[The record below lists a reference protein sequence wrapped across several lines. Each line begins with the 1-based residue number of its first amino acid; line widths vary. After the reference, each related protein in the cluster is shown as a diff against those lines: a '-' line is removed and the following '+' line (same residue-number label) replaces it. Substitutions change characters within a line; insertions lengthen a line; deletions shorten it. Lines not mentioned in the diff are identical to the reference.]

1 MIRRLYLDSELKI
14 WKTEQMIKHIAFLL
28 MILITVGAPAR
39 AEDDAFDF
47 DNFAISDSVD
57 ADVTTLSNT
66 LNEGAMPAAV
76 ASFDIAGIML
86 GMTFDNVYTLFS
98 DGGLYAP
105 RTNDAIVYT
114 IAPDWRYNLDYECR
128 QQNIF
133 APAQLEQCIRTLAKN
148 RGLMYA
154 SEYHLVRDVTGE
166 TIDVYF
172 TSNATDNVVWRIEY
186 NNDVND
192 IYGEEDEKFENQRQK
207 KILSFWTGVL
217 DKYGAPNSGT
227 DKWISSNNSYDPMM
241 TAYYGALEL
250 IDNGRY
256 ANDAAKNVSEA
267 RVNFPAKAY
276 AF

>member
-1 MIRRLYLDSELKI
+1 MN
-14 WKTEQMIKHIAFLL
+14 AFA
-28 MILITVGAPAR
+28 V
-39 AEDDAFDF
+39 EDDFDF
-47 DNFAISDSVD
+47 DNFAISDSVE
-57 ADVTTLSNT
+57 ADVTTSSYT
-66 LNEGAMPAAV
+66 LNPGAMPAIV
-76 ASFDIAGIML
+76 SSFDIAGIML
-86 GMTFDNVYTLFS
+86 GMTFDDVVNLFA

-105 RTNDAIVYT
+105 RANDAVVYT
-114 IAPDWRYNLDYECR
+114 IAPDWRYNLDYECQ

-133 APAQLEQCIRTLAKN
+133 VPDQLEQCIRTLAKN

-154 SEYHLVRDVTGE
+154 SEYHLVRNVTGE

-172 TSNATDNVVWRIEY
+172 TSNTTNNVVWRIEY

-192 IYGEEDEKFENQRQK
+192 IDGDSEKFENQRQK
-207 KILSFWTGVL
+207 KILSFWSGVL

-227 DKWISSNNSYDPMM
+227 DKWLSSNNAYDPMM

-256 ANDAAKNVSEA
+256 ATDAAQNVTDA
-267 RVNFPAKAY
+267 RVNFPAKPY

>member
-1 MIRRLYLDSELKI
+1 
-14 WKTEQMIKHIAFLL
+14 MIKHLAFLL
-28 MILITVGAPAR
+28 MIVFANVAC
-39 AEDDAFDF
+39 AHAVEDAFDF
-47 DNFAISDSVD
+47 DNFAISDSID
-57 ADVTTLSNT
+57 ADFTTTGSNV
-66 LNEGAMPAAV
+66 LNEGAVPADV
-76 ASFDIAGIML
+76 STFDIAGIML
-86 GMTFDNVYTLFS
+86 GMPFEDVVLLFS

-105 RTNDAIVYT
+105 RVNDAIVYT
-114 IAPDWRYNLDYECR
+114 IAPDWRYNLDYECQ

-133 APAQLEQCIRTLAKN
+133 IPDMLENCIRTLAKN

-154 SEYHLVRDVTGE
+154 SEYHLVRELTGE

-172 TSNATDNVVWRIEY
+172 TSNTTNNVVWRIEY

-192 IYGEEDEKFENQRQK
+192 VAGDAEKFENQRQK
-207 KILSFWTGVL
+207 KILSFWAGVL

-227 DKWISSNNSYDPMM
+227 DKWISSNNAYDPMM

-256 ANDAAKNVSEA
+256 ADDAAQNVTDA
-267 RVNFPAKAY
+267 RINFPAKPY